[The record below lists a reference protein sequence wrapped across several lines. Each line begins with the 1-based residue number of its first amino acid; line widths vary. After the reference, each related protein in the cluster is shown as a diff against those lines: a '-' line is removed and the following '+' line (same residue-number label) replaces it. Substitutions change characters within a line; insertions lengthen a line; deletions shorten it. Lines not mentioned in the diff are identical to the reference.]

1 MVTASRKVV
10 ESDHRRWGLAVQT
23 VKILQVNPERSLFI
37 PPSPLIVHYFG
48 TGHEMD

>member
-23 VKILQVNPERSLFI
+23 VLQVTPERSLFI